1 MKQQKKKAVLY
12 LLAGLVIC
20 GAVLYPLAAG
30 EPAAALEGS
39 VVQPLSGQTTPEVTD
54 IAEETPERSAAQ
66 SPSTSTADV
75 PEKKEAE
82 KIPVSDTSSPT
93 EEEAIPA
100 PVEPETEPDA
110 VPTEQSEA
118 SALERE
124 APAEQEDSPPEV
136 VGYITSVDITQDEHD
151 AYLIERWL
159 VDGKY
164 PRNQFGESYARSP
177 SPSMPGRSRTSFRF
191 GPPTA
196 SGAMP
201 GRRISTGRR
210 SIPLRRPRPTWKI
223 CRIPGPSRSM
233 TWRGM

>member
-100 PVEPETEPDA
+100 PVEP
-110 VPTEQSEA
+110 
-118 SALERE
+118 
-124 APAEQEDSPPEV
+124 
-136 VGYITSVDITQDEHD
+136 
-151 AYLIERWL
+151 
-159 VDGKY
+159 
-164 PRNQFGESYARSP
+164 
-177 SPSMPGRSRTSFRF
+177 
-191 GPPTA
+191 
-196 SGAMP
+196 
-201 GRRISTGRR
+201 
-210 SIPLRRPRPTWKI
+210 
-223 CRIPGPSRSM
+223 
-233 TWRGM
+233 